1 MAINESQMTIAQQNI
16 RDITFIVSEIH
27 RLSAMSAHD
36 LRTFMRRDQNWGYH
50 IPHPEG
56 SGLLPCGSEAYFK
69 IGEISK
75 RYLVTQGDLDQ
86 RIDQDRFRNAV
97 TKELLSRF
105 LKEERQVNERQVAKM
120 LAAAIKTVKKRIYD
134 LTHFVPCV
142 VFLDKVPD
150 QFEIGSVRFIWMKDF
165 LKDNSEMITSR
176 DPELV
181 RRDVIPYYSRFPW
194 VAQVTVPQCDEPTSF
209 LRASATIEGAL
220 DALRLL
226 IGKSYTA
233 RFRQAHTSVTLSES
247 ASLRR
252 DSTGQIGFSINRE
265 WQDRHAPDK
274 WYEKLRQ
281 QGDHYLALIGNTL
294 ISLQDPPKAS
304 HLTQRF
310 LDSLNW
316 YGQAVKEDNSGA
328 AIVKYVAALER
339 MTITKRQKNN
349 ELSKTLCHRI
359 ALLSS
364 EGQKQR
370 YEIQHALAKEIYD
383 FRSALMHGSLS
394 PSQNKLT
401 GPRAKAEK
409 LTRFTLLAGLD
420 FFAAIDKG
428 QPRAKAADLEFA
440 YQHLSVET

>member
-1 MAINESQMTIAQQNI
+1 
-16 RDITFIVSEIH
+16 
-27 RLSAMSAHD
+27 MSAEE
-36 LRTFMRRDQNWGYH
+36 LREFFKGHEQDWLYH
-50 IPHPEG
+50 VPHPEG
-56 SGLLPCGSEAYFK
+56 RGLLPCGKEAYSK
-69 IGEISK
+69 IGEMSK
-75 RYLVTQGDLDQ
+75 RHLATQGDLNQ
-86 RIDQDRFRNAV
+86 RIDRERFRKAV
-97 TKELLSRF
+97 TEELVIRF
-105 LKEERQVNERQVAKM
+105 LKEHSPIDERQIARM
-120 LAAAIKTVKKRIYD
+120 FAAAIRTVKKKVYD
-134 LTHFVPCV
+134 LTHFLPCV
-142 VFLDKVPD
+142 IFLNKIPD
-150 QFEIGSVRFIWMKDF
+150 QFEIGPVKFVWMKDF
-165 LKDNSEMITSR
+165 LDDNSETITSR
-176 DPELV
+176 DPELM
-181 RRDVIPYYSRFPW
+181 RRDLIPYYSRFPW

-233 RFRQAHTSVTLSES
+233 RFRQAHTSVALSES

-281 QGDHYLALIGNTL
+281 QGGHYLALIGNTL

-339 MTITKRQKNN
+339 MTITKRQKDN
-349 ELSKTLCHRI
+349 ELSKTLYHRI

-370 YEIQHALAKEIYD
+370 YKIQHALAKEIYD

-401 GPRAKAEK
+401 GSRAKAEK

-420 FFAAIDKG
+420 FFAAIDKE
-428 QPRAKAADLEFA
+428 QPRTKAADLEFA
-440 YQHLSVET
+440 YQHLGIET